1 MALQGSGAISLNDV
15 NVELGNSGTASIN
28 MGSAAVRDLFGVA
41 SGAISLSDGY
51 GASSVTPFTNTY
63 IGSFTHP
70 TPASEDLFGKS
81 VAVSGDY
88 VVVSEDQG
96 DDGGTQNSGAVHIYN
111 TSGTLL
117 HTLHSPA
124 PAVMERFGWH
134 VSISG
139 NLIVVGT
146 PLTGGSGSARVYNT
160 SGTLLFSLGHPSG
173 TANAW
178 YGARTAISESYIAV
192 SAQQV
197 NSNNGVVYLYNTSG
211 TLLHTINPPSGVT
224 GDHFGIGLAIS
235 DDYVVISSQK
245 DGPVYQDHGE
255 AYIYSTSGVHLHTI
269 PPLSASQGIRFGSEN
284 SIAISGDYIV
294 IGSAMGSVSPAN
306 GIVGIYNTSGALLHT
321 LNSPASIYQGRFGQ
335 SVTISGD
342 YIAVAATFHTGVT
355 TQTGAVYI
363 YNTSGTYLHKLYAPD
378 GGISDAFGNSVS
390 IDNGTLAVG
399 MWYNTGNYD
408 RQNVYLWK

>member
-1 MALQGSGAISLNDV
+1 MALQSSGAISLNDV

-28 MGSAAVRDLFGVA
+28 MGSAAVRDLFGIA

-70 TPASEDLFGKS
+70 TAVESDLFGKN
-81 VAVSGDY
+81 VAVSGNY
-88 VVVSEDQG
+88 VVVSEDQ
-96 DDGGTQNSGAVHIYN
+96 DDGLGMNSGAVHIYN

-124 PAVMERFGWH
+124 PAEGERFGWH

-146 PLTGGSGSARVYNT
+146 PNTINGGSARVYNT

-173 TANAW
+173 TANAY
-178 YGARTAISESYIAV
+178 YGAQTAISESYIAV
-192 SAQQV
+192 SAKQN
-197 NSNNGVVYLYNTSG
+197 NSNNGAVYLYNTSG

-224 GDHFGIGLAIS
+224 GDYFGNGLAVS
-235 DDYVVISSQK
+235 DDYVVITSMK

-255 AYIYSTSGVHLHTI
+255 AYIYNTSGVHLHTI
-269 PPLSASQGIRFGSEN
+269 PPLSASYGIWFGMESV
-284 SIAISGDYIV
+284 AISGDYIV
-294 IGSAMGSVSPAN
+294 IGVGYGSVSPNYGA
-306 GIVGIYNTSGALLHT
+306 VGIYNTSGTLLHT
-321 LNSPASIYQGRFGQ
+321 ITSPEAIYQGRFGTAV
-335 SVTISGD
+335 SISGD
-342 YIAVAATFHTGVT
+342 YIAVGATFHTGVGP
-355 TQTGAVYI
+355 QCGAVHI

-378 GGISDAFGNSVS
+378 GGVSDAFGNSVS
-390 IDNGTLAVG
+390 IDNGFLAVG
-399 MWYNTGNYD
+399 MWYNTNPYTK
-408 RQNVYLWK
+408 QNVYLWS